1 MRRAIK
7 IGLAVVAVMA
17 VLPIVLIIMLI
28 VGRPHFT
35 PPQFVRREMQLANH
49 GSLIIDGN
57 ARGRSAPDRSFLVNN
72 IAMTIRIC

>member
-7 IGLAVVAVMA
+7 IGITVVAVMA
-17 VLPIVLIIMLI
+17 VLPIVLIIMLF

-35 PPQFVRREMQLANH
+35 PQFVRREMQLD

-57 ARGRSAPDRSFLVNN
+57 ARGHRKVRRTNRYQVRRK
-72 IAMTIRIC
+72 T